1 MEIAEWR
8 CGQGGHPM
16 LRSLAGR
23 AMSICVEVP
32 VDENL
37 GTCTS
42 RTPKKSNLGQRESKG
57 IKKDR
62 PLACPAID

>member
-8 CGQGGHPM
+8 CGQGGHQM

-42 RTPKKSNLGQRESKG
+42 RTPKKSNLGQKKWKRDRERQTLG
-57 IKKDR
+57 L
-62 PLACPAID
+62 PCH

>member
-1 MEIAEWR
+1 MEIAEWC
-8 CGQGGHPM
+8 CGQGGHPV

-23 AMSICVEVP
+23 AMSTGVEVL

-42 RTPKKSNLGQRESKG
+42 RTPKKNQTWG
-57 IKKDR
+57 
-62 PLACPAID
+62 